1 MSPASQ
7 DRLIIAALV
16 VSESAWIYAMLGII
30 GLALGTDG
38 SPLGWLAV
46 LALMAAAAV
55 VARMLSQLPSGR
67 GDSLVAEA
75 FPYALQACAGAGAI
89 YLVMGTQVDLSD
101 AFWDLD
107 WPGVV
112 ASGSEIA
119 GANFRA
125 TVGAIAG
132 VVLWWRG
139 GRLGS
144 SEEPG
149 VSLDRSYKI
158 GTMLMAMAVLVDI
171 GTATPLNT
179 FGALFVFFAGALAG
193 LGVARL
199 GRGAGGG
206 RGAMIWLRAV
216 GAAVAVVLAIGFAF
230 SLVRRSI
237 LDAVSAPVTEV
248 LGWMGTVLFYAFLVP
263 IAWVVNGVVRLFVG
277 LFAGDGPT
285 GDVIPVG
292 ESIGEQFLQQQ
303 SGQTPLFVTALEWIL
318 LGIISAAGLFIL
330 SRALRR
336 RGRGS
341 ARTPPGVRESIR
353 EESDPVFDAAEM
365 LYGLLPAALRR
376 RRVRSPILL
385 PAGPPGVVR
394 ALRGYY
400 RLLLYAGS
408 LGASRPRSATPTEY
422 SGDLDALVPGGIA
435 HRATAAF
442 NTAFY
447 GGAEPPAADLDEI
460 GAELDRLGAP
470 EV

>member
-16 VSESAWIYAMLGII
+16 VSESAWIYALLGIT

-46 LALMAAAAV
+46 LALMAAGAV
-55 VARMLSQLPSGR
+55 VARLLSRLPPGR
-67 GDSLVAEA
+67 GDSPMSEA
-75 FPYALQACAGAGAI
+75 LPYALQACAGAGTI
-89 YLVMGTQVDLSD
+89 YLVLGTQVDLSD
-101 AFWDLD
+101 AFWDMD

-112 ASGSEIA
+112 ASGSEVA

-158 GTMLMAMAVLVDI
+158 GTMLMALAVLVDV
-171 GTATPLNT
+171 GTETPLNT

-206 RGAMIWLRAV
+206 SGAMIWLRAV
-216 GAAVAVVLAIGFAF
+216 GAAVAGVLAIGFAF
-230 SLVRRSI
+230 SLVRRSF
-237 LDAVSAPVTEV
+237 LDAVSAPVSEV
-248 LGWMGTVLFYAFLVP
+248 LGWMGTVLFFAFIVP
-263 IAWVVNGVVRLFVG
+263 VAWVVNGVVRLFVG

-285 GDVIPVG
+285 GDVIPAG
-292 ESIGEQFLQQQ
+292 DSIGEQFLQQQ
-303 SGQTPLFVTALEWIL
+303 SGQTPLYVTALEWIL
-318 LGIISAAGLFIL
+318 LGVISAAGLFIL

-341 ARTPPGVRESIR
+341 ARTPQGVRESIR
-353 EESDPVFDAAEM
+353 EDSDPVFDAADM
-365 LYGLLPAALRR
+365 LFGLLPAALRR
-376 RRVRSPILL
+376 RRAKSPIVL
-385 PAGPPGVVR
+385 PAGPPGVVM

-408 LGASRPRSATPTEY
+408 LGGTRPRSATPTEY
-422 SGDLDALVPGGIA
+422 SGELDALVPGGIA
-435 HRATAAF
+435 RRATAAF
-442 NTAFY
+442 NAAFY
-447 GGAEPPAADLDEI
+447 GNAEPSPAELNEI

-470 EV
+470 EI

>member
-46 LALMAAAAV
+46 LSLMAAAAV
-55 VARMLSQLPSGR
+55 VARLLSRLPSGR
-67 GDSLVAEA
+67 GDSPVAEA
-75 FPYALQACAGAGAI
+75 FPYALQMCAGAGAI
-89 YLVMGTQVDLSD
+89 YLVMATQVDLSD

-112 ASGSEIA
+112 ASGSEVA

-139 GRLGS
+139 GSLGS

-149 VSLDRSYKI
+149 ASLDRSYKI

-179 FGALFVFFAGALAG
+179 FGVLFVFFAGALAG

-263 IAWVVNGVVRLFVG
+263 IAWVVNGAVRLFVA

-292 ESIGEQFLQQQ
+292 ESIGEQFLQEQ
-303 SGQTPLFVTALEWIL
+303 SGQTPLFVTALEWLL
-318 LGIISAAGLFIL
+318 LGIISAAGLYIL

-365 LYGLLPAALRR
+365 LYALLPAALRR
-376 RRVRSPILL
+376 RRARSPILL

-400 RLLLYAGS
+400 RLLLHAGS
-408 LGASRPRSATPTEY
+408 LGAVRPRSATPAEY
-422 SGDLDALVPGGIA
+422 SGELEALVPGGIA

-447 GGAEPPAADLDEI
+447 GGAEPPAAELDEI

>member
-7 DRLIIAALV
+7 DRLVIAALV
-16 VSESAWIYAMLGII
+16 VSESAWIFALLGII

-55 VARMLSQLPSGR
+55 VARMLSRLPPGR
-67 GDSLVAEA
+67 GDSPMADAL
-75 FPYALQACAGAGAI
+75 PYALQAFAGAGAI
-89 YLVMGTQVDLSD
+89 YLVMGTQVDLTD
-101 AFWDLD
+101 AFWDLN

-112 ASGSEIA
+112 ASGSEVA

-149 VSLDRSYKI
+149 ASLDRSYKI
-158 GTMLMAMAVLVDI
+158 GTVLMALAVLVDV

-199 GRGAGGG
+199 GRGAGGE

-216 GAAVAVVLAIGFAF
+216 GTAVAVVLAIGFAF
-230 SLVRRSI
+230 SLVRSSI

-248 LGWMGTVLFYAFLVP
+248 LGWMGTVLFFAFIVP
-263 IAWVVNGVVRLFVG
+263 VAWVVNGVVRLFVG

-285 GDVIPVG
+285 GDVIPAG

-303 SGQTPLFVTALEWIL
+303 SGQTPLYVAALEWIL
-318 LGIISAAGLFIL
+318 LAVISAAGLYIL

-341 ARTPPGVRESIR
+341 ARTPQGVRESIR
-353 EESDPVFDAAEM
+353 EDFDPVFDAAEM

-376 RRVRSPILL
+376 RRGRSPIVL
-385 PAGPPGVVR
+385 PSGPPGVVR

-400 RLLLYAGS
+400 RLLLFAGS
-408 LGASRPRSATPTEY
+408 LGGMRPRFATPTEY
-422 SGDLDALVPGGIA
+422 SGELDALVPGGIA
-435 HRATAAF
+435 RRATAAF
-442 NTAFY
+442 NAAFY
-447 GGAEPPAADLDEI
+447 GGAEPPAAELDEI

-470 EV
+470 EI